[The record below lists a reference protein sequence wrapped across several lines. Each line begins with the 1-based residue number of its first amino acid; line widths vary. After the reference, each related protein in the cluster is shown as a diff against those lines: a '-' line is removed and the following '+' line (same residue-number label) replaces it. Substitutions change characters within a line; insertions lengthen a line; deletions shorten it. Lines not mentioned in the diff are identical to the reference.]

1 MGLLMRPEGGN
12 VLMVGGHAENTGQ
25 RARQAGF
32 RAILS
37 ARHPG
42 THLVQVL
49 ETGEDADLAG
59 RMVERALLHDPS
71 IRGIYQAS
79 TGTLQ
84 ICEALRRINRAE
96 GTVIVA
102 HELTPN
108 RKRLLIERRIH
119 AIIDQKPAL
128 EARLALE
135 TVARLLGRLDGV
147 AEPQPVETQIFMAE
161 SF

>member
-1 MGLLMRPEGGN
+1 MTVTRNLLSRGL
-12 VLMVGGHAENTGQ
+12 Q
-25 RARQAGF
+25 R
-32 RAILS
+32 S
-37 ARHPG
+37 ARP
-42 THLVQVL
+42 
-49 ETGEDADLAG
+49 
-59 RMVERALLHDPS
+59 
-71 IRGIYQAS
+71 
-79 TGTLQ
+79 
-84 ICEALRRINRAE
+84 RIL
-96 GTVIVA
+96 IVA